1 MSTPANLE
9 DPPLESV
16 TEATNPTVPE
26 YLAAYWT
33 RVRGGDLGSLPIIL
47 GLIVIAFIFATQSDV
62 FLSAPNFVNLIRQ
75 TSGLVIIAIGV
86 VFVLLVA
93 EIDLSVAFVSA
104 VIGVSVTLLLRES
117 GPDWVWWIA
126 IPFGLMLGAIIGF
139 MHGFIITKAHVPSF
153 VVTLAGLLGWS
164 GIVLI
169 LTTEFTDSGTILI
182 QDDVVIGIAN
192 AFFTDFWGWVLGFVA
207 VAGFAGQKLLRRR
220 GRSKAG
226 LPVTPILIVLLQ
238 VFALAAVAAFAVSVA
253 NSDRGVP
260 MVGLLVL
267 LLLVFWT
274 FIASR
279 TRFGRHVYAVGGN
292 PEAANR
298 AGINVDR
305 VKIAVFMI
313 ASFMAG
319 VGGIVLASRLRSVD
333 PGAGGGNLLLNAI
346 AAAVIGGT
354 SLFGGRGMV
363 VSALLGALVIA
374 SLDNGLGLI
383 PNLPSGVKFV
393 VTSLVLLAAVLVDS
407 FTRRAQR
414 ASGIA

>member
-16 TEATNPTVPE
+16 TEASNPTVPE

-33 RVRGGDLGSLPIIL
+33 RVRAGDLGSLPIIL
-47 GLIVIAFIFATQSDV
+47 GLVVIAFIFATQSDV

-75 TSGLVIIAIGV
+75 SSGLVIIAIGV

-139 MHGFIITKAHVPSF
+139 MHGFIITKAGVPSF

-164 GIVLI
+164 GVVLI

-192 AFFTDFWGWVLGFVA
+192 AFFTDFWGWVLALVA

-238 VFALAAVAAFAVSVA
+238 IFALGAVAAFAVSVA

-333 PGAGGGNLLLNAI
+333 PAAGGGNLLLNAI

>member
-9 DPPLESV
+9 DPPVESV
-16 TEATNPTVPE
+16 TESNNPTVPE
-26 YLAAYWT
+26 YVAAYWT
-33 RVRGGDLGSLPIIL
+33 RVKAGDLGSLPIIL
-47 GLIVIAFIFATQSDV
+47 GLIVIAFIFQTQSDV

-93 EIDLSVAFVSA
+93 EIDLSVGFVSA
-104 VIGVSVTLLLRES
+104 VVGVTVTLLLRES

-126 IPFGLMLGAIIGF
+126 IPFGLMVGATIGF
-139 MHGFIITKAHVPSF
+139 LHGFIITKAGVPSF

-164 GIVLI
+164 GVVLI

-192 AFFTDFWGWVLGFVA
+192 AFFTDFWGWVLAILA
-207 VAGFAGQKLLRRR
+207 VVGFAGQKLLRRR

-238 VFALAAVAAFAVSVA
+238 IVALGAVTAFAVSVA

-267 LLLVFWT
+267 FLLVFWT
-274 FIASR
+274 FIAAR

-292 PEAANR
+292 PEAAHR

-333 PGAGGGNLLLNAI
+333 PAAGGGNLLLNAI

-393 VTSLVLLAAVLVDS
+393 VTALVLLAAVLVDS